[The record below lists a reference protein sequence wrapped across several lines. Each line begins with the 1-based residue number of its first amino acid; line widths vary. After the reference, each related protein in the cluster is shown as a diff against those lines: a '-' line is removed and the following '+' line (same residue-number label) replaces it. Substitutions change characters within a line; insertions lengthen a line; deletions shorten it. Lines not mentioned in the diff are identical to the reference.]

1 MSCWSISVVL
11 YQFTGLSMWMMFIL
25 SFVAS
30 QSPVST
36 VSVASIFDVTSPS
49 EKSSVIGRR
58 SALSSIG
65 GFIGLGVSYALND
78 DQASAACLVCMCL
91 SIVVHGFFWPET
103 LPSSRRVP
111 FSCGSV
117 NPLKPL
123 VFFFQSRP
131 YRYLFFVM
139 LVEQLAGSG
148 YNALIFNYAVKTFH
162 VSQSLFVA
170 VLATFMLG
178 STLVP
183 GLLLPLLKQKF
194 GMSDTRL
201 IVFGLIGMA
210 SSFGVIAFI
219 PDLVCF
225 FAASATLGLG
235 GLIAPAAS
243 SIVSSRIP
251 DSEQPF
257 SAIQSL
263 SAVLAQVTFDA
274 LFIVGNTQFDNPGF
288 AFIFAFGFCIIAL
301 ICAVIFQRLLVDEKP
316 YTKESDHS
324 ESLISLDDRE
334 AENQRPYA

>member
-251 DSEQPF
+251 DSVLPKVPFLPF
-257 SAIQSL
+257 SPYPQCWHRSLLTPCSSSATHRSTIQASRLFSRSAFASL
-263 SAVLAQVTFDA
+263 LSFAPSSFSASSLM
-274 LFIVGNTQFDNPGF
+274 
-288 AFIFAFGFCIIAL
+288 
-301 ICAVIFQRLLVDEKP
+301 K
-316 YTKESDHS
+316 
-324 ESLISLDDRE
+324 SLIQKKVIIQNR
-334 AENQRPYA
+334 